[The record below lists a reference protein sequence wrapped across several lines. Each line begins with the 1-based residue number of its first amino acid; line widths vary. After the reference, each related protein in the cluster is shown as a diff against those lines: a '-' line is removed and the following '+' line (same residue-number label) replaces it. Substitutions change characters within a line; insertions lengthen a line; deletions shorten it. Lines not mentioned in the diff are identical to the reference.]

1 MSSAPVATFSG
12 LSSGIDTAGIISQLQ
27 TVAQKPITN
36 LQNTETGYSDSL
48 TAWQDFN
55 SRLSSLQ
62 SATTALTQG
71 STFKTVSGT
80 STNILAASFTANAG
94 ATLGDHSLTISQLAQ
109 AQKVVSGS
117 QSSGSI
123 ALGLAG
129 TFNLNGKSVTAKSSD
144 TLADIAVKI
153 NAAGAGVSANVVNV
167 GANDFRLTLTGS
179 ATGAANAFSAAD
191 SGAGTVLASL
201 GVVAGAP
208 TIRQTITPH
217 AGQTGAASLALGSA
231 TQTIANTLG
240 LPASPPP
247 AQGQVMINS
256 TAVSIDLNSDSL
268 STIANKINGAQIPGV
283 SAQIVAVPDANGTVN
298 AGSKQQLQIVSSN
311 KDAGGNA
318 VAPTFGDSSQILA
331 TLGVVQQGYSN
342 VIATAKDAKFNLD
355 GLDLTRSSN
364 IVSDAIPSATI
375 KLLSGTTATPATSTL
390 SVGQN
395 TDSVVSSVANF
406 VNAYN
411 GIQSFVSL
419 QNQFTP
425 SSTTANG
432 AASGTAPLFGDTTV
446 ASIQSTL
453 NHALSAVSGNT
464 TLEDVGIT
472 YDTTGKLKLNANIL
486 TTALQ
491 NNPSKVANLFG
502 QTGQTDNSTVTFVGA
517 TSKTVATAGMG
528 YAVQLSQAATQASG
542 TASVAQTSANTG
554 APETLTFGGTL
565 FASPVSLTLTKG
577 STLQDTVSQINSNSQ
592 LNGKI
597 YASIDGASGKLT
609 LSAQQYGAG
618 SGFSVLS
625 NLGASS
631 SNSGIGNGTTGSTTI
646 TDGTDVA
653 GTINGEAAVGKGR
666 TLTGS
671 AGNAHTQGLSLLV
684 GASPAD
690 LLAAPGYN
698 AATRTASFGHV
709 SVTHGVADG
718 LSAAL
723 TQILDPTQGA
733 VIGAENSLNA
743 QISDAEAQIK
753 RLQDQVSAYTD
764 YLRQTFSA
772 METRVSKLQAQG
784 SAFAI
789 AIGSTAS
796 TGIGAKK

>member
-27 TVAQKPITN
+27 TVAQAPIRN
-36 LQNTETGYSDSL
+36 LQNTETGYTDGL

-62 SATTALTQG
+62 TATQVLTQVG
-71 STFKTVSGT
+71 TFKTVTGT
-80 STNILAASFTANAG
+80 STNTLAASFTANAG
-94 ATLGDHSLTISQLAQ
+94 ATLGDHSLTVNQLAQ
-109 AQKVVSGS
+109 AQKVVSAS

-129 TFNLNGKSVTAKSSD
+129 TFNLNGKGITTQASD
-144 TLADIAVKI
+144 TLSDIAVKI
-153 NAAGAGVSANVVNV
+153 NAAGAGVSASVVNV

-191 SGAGTVLASL
+191 SGSGTVLAKL

-208 TIRQTITPH
+208 AIRQTITPN
-217 AGQTGAASLALGSA
+217 AGQTGAASLALSSA
-231 TQTIANTLG
+231 SQTIATVLG

-247 AQGQVMINS
+247 AAGSVTINN
-256 TAVSIDLNSDSL
+256 TAISIDLNTDSL
-268 STIANKINGAQIPGV
+268 SSIANKINGAQIAGV
-283 SAQIVAVPDANGTVN
+283 TAQIVAVPDANGTVN

-311 KDAGGNA
+311 KDASGNA

-331 TLGVVQQGYSN
+331 TLGVVQQGYTN

-364 IVSDAIPSATI
+364 IISDAVPSATI
-375 KLLSGTTATPATSTL
+375 KLLSGTPAAPATSTL
-390 SVGQN
+390 SVSQN
-395 TDSVVSSVANF
+395 TDSEVAAVTSF

-411 GIQSFVSL
+411 GIQDFVTL

-432 AASGTAPLFGDTTV
+432 TAAATSPLFGDSTV
-446 ASIQSTL
+446 ASIQDTL
-453 NHALSAVSGNT
+453 NQALSAVSGNT
-464 TLEDVGIT
+464 TLEDIGIT
-472 YDTTGKLKLNANIL
+472 FNTTGKLQVDTNVL

-491 NNPSKVANLFG
+491 NNPTKVANLFG
-502 QTGQTDNSTVTFVGA
+502 QTGQTDNSAVSFVSA
-517 TSKTVATAGMG
+517 TSKTVATVGSG
-528 YAVQLSQAATQASG
+528 YSVQVSQAATQASG

-554 APETLTFGGTL
+554 TPETLTFGGTL
-565 FASPVSLTLTKG
+565 FASPVSLTLTQG
-577 STLQDTVSQINSNSQ
+577 STLQDTVNQINSNSQ

-597 YASIDGASGKLT
+597 YASVDSTSGKLQ

-618 SGFSVLS
+618 NGFSVLS
-625 NLGASS
+625 NLAASS
-631 SNSGIGNGTTGSTTI
+631 SNSGIGNGTGGGTTI

-653 GTINGEAAVGKGR
+653 GTINGEAAAGKGR

-671 AGNAHTQGLSLLV
+671 AGNATTNDLSLLV
-684 GASPAD
+684 SASPAD
-690 LLAAPGYN
+690 IAAAPGYN
-698 AATRTASFGHV
+698 ASTHTAAFGHV

-718 LSAAL
+718 LSTAL

-733 VIGAENSLNA
+733 VIGAENSLNSQIADAQA
-743 QISDAEAQIK
+743 QITQ
-753 RLQDQVSAYTD
+753 LQDQISAYTD

-772 METRVSKLQAQG
+772 METRVSQLQAQG
-784 SAFAI
+784 SAFA
-789 AIGSTAS
+789 AQIGSAAT
-796 TGIGAKK
+796 TGVGAKK

>member
-27 TVAQKPITN
+27 TVAQRPITN
-36 LQNTETGYSDSL
+36 LQNTEGGYNDGL

-62 SATTALTQG
+62 TATAVLTQG

-80 STNILAASFTANAG
+80 SSNILAASFTANSG
-94 ATLGDHSLTISQLAQ
+94 ATIGDHSLTVNQLAQ
-109 AQKVVSGS
+109 AQKVVSTS
-117 QSSGSI
+117 QKSSSI

-153 NAAGAGVSANVVNV
+153 NAAGAGVSANVVAV
-167 GANDFRLTLTGS
+167 GTSDFRLTLTGG

-191 SGAGTVLASL
+191 SGGGTVLAGL
-201 GVVAGAP
+201 GVVAGSPA
-208 TIRQTITPH
+208 IRQTITPS

-231 TQTIANTLG
+231 TQSIANVLG

-247 AQGQVMINS
+247 ASGAVTINNV
-256 TAVSIDLNSDSL
+256 AVNIDLNTDSL

-283 SAQIVAVPDANGTVN
+283 TAQVVAVPDANGTVN

-311 KDAGGNA
+311 KDSTGTA

-331 TLGVVQQGYSN
+331 TVGVVQQSYTNIIS
-342 VIATAKDAKFNLD
+342 AAKDAKFNLD

-364 IVSDAIPSATI
+364 IVSDAVPSATI
-375 KLLSGTTATPATSTL
+375 KLLTGTPTAPASSTL

-395 TDSVVSSVANF
+395 TDSTVASVANF

-411 GIQSFVSL
+411 GIQDFVSL

-425 SSTTANG
+425 SSTSAD
-432 AASGTAPLFGDTTV
+432 GTASSTNPLFGDTAV
-446 ASIQSTL
+446 ASIQNTL
-453 NHALSAVSGNT
+453 SQALSAVSGNS
-464 TLEDVGIT
+464 TLEDIGIT
-472 YDTTGKLKLNANIL
+472 YDAKGKLQLNTATL
-486 TTALQ
+486 TNALQ
-491 NNPSKVANLFG
+491 NDPAKVANLFG
-502 QTGQTDNSTVTFVGA
+502 QTGQTDSASITFVGA
-517 TSKTVATAGMG
+517 TSKTVATAGAG
-528 YAVQLSQAATQASG
+528 YAVQISQAATQASG

-565 FASPVSLTLTKG
+565 FSAPVSLTLTKG
-577 STLQDTVSQINSNSQ
+577 NTLQDTVNQINSNSQ

-597 YASIDGASGKLT
+597 YASVDSASGKLT
-609 LSAQQYGAG
+609 LSAQAYGAG
-618 SGFSVLS
+618 NSFSVLS
-625 NLGASS
+625 DLAASS
-631 SNSGIGNGTTGSTTI
+631 GNSGIGDGTTGTTTV

-653 GTINGEAAVGKGR
+653 GTINGEAASGKGR

-671 AGNAHTQGLSLLV
+671 AGNATTEGLSLLV
-684 GASPAD
+684 SASPAD
-690 LLAAPGYN
+690 IAASSGYN
-698 AATRTASFGHV
+698 AATHTGSFGHV

-723 TQILDPTQGA
+723 TQILDPVQGA
-733 VIGAENSLNA
+733 IVGAEKSLNS
-743 QISDAEAQIK
+743 QISDTQAQIT
-753 RLQDQVSAYTD
+753 RLQDQISAYTD

-772 METRVSKLQAQG
+772 METRVSALQAQG
-784 SAFAI
+784 SAFA
-789 AIGSTAS
+789 AQIGSTPAS
-796 TGIGAKK
+796 GLGSKK

>member
-36 LQNTETGYSDSL
+36 LQNTEGGYNDGL

-80 STNILAASFTANAG
+80 SSNVLAASFTANSG
-94 ATLGDHSLTISQLAQ
+94 ATIGDHSLTVNQLAQ
-109 AQKVVSGS
+109 AQKVVSAS
-117 QSSGSI
+117 QSSSSI

-129 TFNLNGKSVTAKSSD
+129 TFNLNGKSVTTKSSD

-167 GANDFRLTLTGS
+167 GTGDFRLTLTGS

-191 SGAGTVLASL
+191 SGGGTVLASL
-201 GVVAGAP
+201 GVVSGTPA
-208 TIRQTITPH
+208 IRQAITPNT
-217 AGQTGAASLALGSA
+217 GQAGAASLALGSA
-231 TQTIANTLG
+231 TQTIATVLG

-247 AQGQVMINS
+247 ASGSVTING
-256 TAVSIDLNSDSL
+256 TAVSIDFNSDSL
-268 STIANKINGAQIPGV
+268 STIANKINGAQITGV
-283 SAQIVAVPDANGTVN
+283 TAQVVAVPDANGTVN

-311 KDAGGNA
+311 KDANGTA

-331 TLGVVQQGYSN
+331 TVGIVQQGYTN
-342 VIATAKDAKFNLD
+342 IIATAKDAKFNLD
-355 GLDLTRSSN
+355 GLNLTRSSN
-364 IVSDAIPSATI
+364 IVSDAVPSATI
-375 KLLSGTTATPATSTL
+375 KLLSGTPTTPAASTL
-390 SVGQN
+390 SVAQN
-395 TDSVVSSVANF
+395 TGNVVSSVANF

-411 GIQSFVSL
+411 GIQDFVTL

-425 SSTTANG
+425 TSTAANG
-432 AASGTAPLFGDTTV
+432 TAAGTNPLFGDSTV
-446 ASIQSTL
+446 ASIQNTL
-453 NHALSAVSGNT
+453 TQALSAVSGNT
-464 TLEDVGIT
+464 TLEDIGIT
-472 YDTTGKLKLNANIL
+472 YDTTGKLKLDTNVL

-491 NNPSKVANLFG
+491 NDPTKVANLFG
-502 QTGQTDNSTVTFVGA
+502 QTGQTDNSAVTFVGA
-517 TSKTVATAGMG
+517 TNKTVATAGTG

-565 FASPVSLTLTKG
+565 FASPVSLTLTQG
-577 STLQDTVSQINSNSQ
+577 STLQDTVNQINSSSQ

-597 YASIDGASGKLT
+597 YASVDSTSGKLT

-618 SGFSVLS
+618 NGFSVLS
-625 NLGASS
+625 NLAASA
-631 SNSGIGNGTTGSTTI
+631 SNSGIGDGTSGSTTI

-666 TLTGS
+666 TLTGA
-671 AGNAHTQGLSLLV
+671 AGNAHTEGLSLLV

-690 LLAAPGYN
+690 LLAAPDYN
-698 AATRTASFGHV
+698 AAAHTASFGHV

-718 LSAAL
+718 LSTAL

-733 VIGAENSLNA
+733 IIGAENSLNS
-743 QISDAEAQIK
+743 QISDTQAQIT
-753 RLQDQVSAYTD
+753 RLQDQISAYTD

-772 METRVSKLQAQG
+772 METRVSQLQAQG
-784 SAFAI
+784 SAFA
-789 AIGSTAS
+789 AQIGSTAS
-796 TGIGAKK
+796 TGVGSKK